1 MSKTFFRGVLLTS
14 TVITGL
20 ALSSGASA
28 QTSAQPTPQEGEPS
42 VQPQDAIQED
52 QVAQE
57 ASRPGTQTGSEG
69 GEIIVTGSRISRP
82 NLEQSSPVQVV
93 GAEEISF
100 QQPTTA
106 EELLRDLPGV
116 APGINSAV
124 NNGSNGTATFN
135 LRNLGANRNLVL
147 LNERRL
153 VPAGLNNVVDLN
165 VIPLALIERVDV
177 FTGGASSTYG
187 ADAVAGVVNF
197 ITRRSFSGIDLSAN
211 YGITERGDGANYRF
225 DLVTGANFDEGRGN
239 VVLGV
244 SHTSVEPVLQGQRNI
259 GRVARQST
267 VCSAAQTAAN
277 PTACASTTQG
287 LPQGSPTAV
296 PASLFFPLGIAGNPI
311 QAAGGGAF
319 NPTGGNIIAGLSDYN
334 FQPINLFQTPL
345 DRWSIFS
352 SGRYEISSAVE
363 LFSEALFSRTRVRQE
378 LAPTGTFTNQFRL
391 PLNNQ
396 FLTPAQRLQL
406 CELAVGSTG
415 AFPATGQP
423 TGAVIPTNAAG
434 CGAAIASGTEINTII
449 ARRFVESGPRT
460 ATFNSNLFQV
470 SGGAR
475 GPLTSTLEWE
485 VSGQYG
491 ESDRQSSNTNGAL
504 ADRVQQALRGCPAGS
519 TAGCVPLNIF
529 GPAGSITPAQLGFLG
544 VTTSTFTYTKY
555 RGVQGVVSGDLGFA
569 SPFAN
574 TPIGIAVGAEYRKYE
589 AEQFGDLPS
598 STPGAVLGAGGAF
611 TAIKG
616 QYSSKEAFAEINV
629 PLIEDSFIHNATL
642 EAGARYADYTTTGG
656 DWTYKVGGSIS
667 PIRDIKLRGTY
678 ARAVRAPNIG
688 ELFAPTNTVL
698 NNLATDPCQGT
709 RDQITARGAG
719 FVALCEAQV
728 QAIGLPASTVGGIS
742 PPPAGQINVTGGG
755 NLNLRP
761 EVATTKTVG
770 IVLQPSF
777 LRGFT
782 ATVDWFN
789 IQVKGAVSAPTVG
802 DVLNGCFSGT
812 SNAQLCTLI
821 RRNPLTGGLGGDPAT
836 TQGVI
841 LASSNLGFL
850 ETEGV
855 DFSASYGLGVG
866 TLGRLNL
873 NFNGSYTN
881 KSRFQALPTSF
892 VRECT
897 GFYSVSCDPP
907 LPEWSWNFRTTL
919 AMRSGTDVS
928 LLWRHISGTSA
939 EPRTGA
945 NATTPPAAG
954 TVGSYNSTN
963 PATFIEA
970 YRNIPAYDYFDL
982 SLQQAIGERLTLTFL
997 AQNLLDK
1004 DPPAVGQTI
1013 GSTGFN
1019 SGGTYPSVYDAIG
1032 RRFVVGARL
1041 RF

>member
-1 MSKTFFRGVLLTS
+1 MSKTFMRGVLLTS
-14 TVITGL
+14 TIIAGL
-20 ALSSGASA
+20 AVSSGAAA
-28 QTSAQPTPQEGEPS
+28 QTTAQPTPQEGEPT
-42 VQPQDAIQED
+42 VQPQDAVQED
-52 QVAQE
+52 QIAQE
-57 ASRPGTQTGSEG
+57 ASAPGTQTGSEG
-69 GEIIVTGSRISRP
+69 GEIIVTGSRIARP

-93 GAEEISF
+93 GAEEINL
-100 QQPTTA
+100 QQPTSA

-197 ITRRSFSGIDLSAN
+197 ITRRNFSGIDLSAN
-211 YGITERGDGANYRF
+211 YGITERGDGSNYRF
-225 DLVTGANFDEGRGN
+225 DLVTGANFDDNRGN

-244 SHTSVEPVLQGQRNI
+244 SHTSVQPVLQGDRDI
-259 GRVARQST
+259 GTVARQST
-267 VCSAAQTAAN
+267 ICSAAQAAAN
-277 PTACASTTQG
+277 PTACASTTDG
-287 LPQGSPTAV
+287 LPQGSATAV
-296 PASLFFPLGIAGNPI
+296 PASLFFPLGAVGNPI

-319 NPTGGNIIAGLSDYN
+319 NPAGGNITAGLSDYN
-334 FQPINLFQTPL
+334 FQPLNLYQTPL
-345 DRWSIFS
+345 DRWSMFA
-352 SGRYEISSAVE
+352 SGRYEVSSAVE

-406 CELAVGSTG
+406 CQLAVSSTN
-415 AFPATGQP
+415 AFPTTAQP
-423 TGAVIPTNAAG
+423 TGAVIPTTAAG
-434 CGAAIASGTEINTII
+434 CPAAIASGTEITTII

-460 ATFNSNLFQV
+460 ATFDSNLFQV
-470 SGGAR
+470 VAGAR
-475 GPLTSTLEWE
+475 GPLTSSLEWE
-485 VSGQYG
+485 ISGQYG

-504 ADRVQQALRGCPAGS
+504 ADRTQQALRGCPAGS
-519 TAGCVPLNIF
+519 ATGCVPLNIF
-529 GPAGSITPAQLGFLG
+529 GPAGSITQEQLTFLG
-544 VTTSTFTYTKY
+544 VTTSTFTYTKF
-555 RGVQGVVSGDLGFA
+555 RGAQGVISGDLGFS

-574 TPIGIAVGAEYRKYE
+574 TPIGVAVGAEYRKYE

-611 TAIKG
+611 NAIQG
-616 QYSSKEAFAEINV
+616 EYSSKEAFAEINI
-629 PLIEDSFIHNATL
+629 PLIEESFIYNATI

-656 DWTYKVGGSIS
+656 DWTYKIGGSIS

-698 NNLATDPCQGT
+698 NNLAIDPCQGS
-709 RDQITARGAG
+709 RADITARGAG

-728 QAIGLPASTVGGIS
+728 QAIGLPASSVGGIS
-742 PPPAGQINVTGGG
+742 APVAGQINVTGGG
-755 NLNLRP
+755 NPNLSP

-770 IVLQPSF
+770 VVLQPSF

-789 IQVKGAVSAPTVG
+789 IKVKGAVSSPTVG
-802 DVLNGCFSGT
+802 DVLNGCFSAT
-812 SNAQLCTLI
+812 PNQTLCTLI
-821 RRNPLTGGLGGDPAT
+821 RRNPLTGGLSGDAST
-836 TQGVI
+836 TQGVL

-850 ETEGV
+850 ESEGV

-866 TLGRLNL
+866 SLGRLNL
-873 NFNGSYTN
+873 GFNGSYTS
-881 KSRFQALPTSF
+881 KSRFQALPISF
-892 VRECT
+892 IRECT
-897 GFYSVSCDPP
+897 SFYSVSCDPP
-907 LPEWSWNFRTTL
+907 LPEWSWNARATL
-919 AMRSGTDVS
+919 AMRSGTDIS
-928 LLWRHISGTSA
+928 LLWRHLSSTSA

-945 NATTPPAAG
+945 NATTPPLAG
-954 TVGSYNSTN
+954 TVGSFNSTN
-963 PATFIEA
+963 PANFLEA
-970 YRNIPAYDYFDL
+970 YRSIPAYDYFDL
-982 SLQQAIGERLTLTFL
+982 ALQQAVGEQLTVTFL
-997 AQNLLDK
+997 VQNLLDK
-1004 DPPAVGQTI
+1004 DAPAVGQTI

>member
-14 TVITGL
+14 TVIAGL
-20 ALSSGASA
+20 AVSSGASA
-28 QTSAQPTPQEGEPS
+28 QTPAQPTPQEGEPS

-57 ASRPGTQTGSEG
+57 ASQPGTQTGSEG

-239 VVLGV
+239 VGLGRQP
-244 SHTSVEPVLQGQRNI
+244 HQRRA
-259 GRVARQST
+259 GASGPARHRRVARQST

-345 DRWSIFS
+345 DRWSMFS
-352 SGRYEISSAVE
+352 SGRYEMSSAVE

-415 AFPATGQP
+415 AFPTAGQP
-423 TGAVIPTNAAG
+423 TGAVIPTTAAG

-449 ARRFVESGPRT
+449 ARRFVE
-460 ATFNSNLFQV
+460 
-470 SGGAR
+470 
-475 GPLTSTLEWE
+475 
-485 VSGQYG
+485 
-491 ESDRQSSNTNGAL
+491 
-504 ADRVQQALRGCPAGS
+504 
-519 TAGCVPLNIF
+519 
-529 GPAGSITPAQLGFLG
+529 
-544 VTTSTFTYTKY
+544 
-555 RGVQGVVSGDLGFA
+555 
-569 SPFAN
+569 
-574 TPIGIAVGAEYRKYE
+574 
-589 AEQFGDLPS
+589 
-598 STPGAVLGAGGAF
+598 
-611 TAIKG
+611 
-616 QYSSKEAFAEINV
+616 
-629 PLIEDSFIHNATL
+629 
-642 EAGARYADYTTTGG
+642 
-656 DWTYKVGGSIS
+656 
-667 PIRDIKLRGTY
+667 
-678 ARAVRAPNIG
+678 AVRVPRR
-688 ELFAPTNTVL
+688 LTPT
-698 NNLATDPCQGT
+698 C
-709 RDQITARGAG
+709 
-719 FVALCEAQV
+719 
-728 QAIGLPASTVGGIS
+728 
-742 PPPAGQINVTGGG
+742 
-755 NLNLRP
+755 
-761 EVATTKTVG
+761 
-770 IVLQPSF
+770 
-777 LRGFT
+777 
-782 ATVDWFN
+782 
-789 IQVKGAVSAPTVG
+789 
-802 DVLNGCFSGT
+802 
-812 SNAQLCTLI
+812 
-821 RRNPLTGGLGGDPAT
+821 
-836 TQGVI
+836 
-841 LASSNLGFL
+841 
-850 ETEGV
+850 
-855 DFSASYGLGVG
+855 
-866 TLGRLNL
+866 
-873 NFNGSYTN
+873 
-881 KSRFQALPTSF
+881 SRFRAAL
-892 VRECT
+892 
-897 GFYSVSCDPP
+897 
-907 LPEWSWNFRTTL
+907 
-919 AMRSGTDVS
+919 
-928 LLWRHISGTSA
+928 
-939 EPRTGA
+939 
-945 NATTPPAAG
+945 
-954 TVGSYNSTN
+954 
-963 PATFIEA
+963 
-970 YRNIPAYDYFDL
+970 
-982 SLQQAIGERLTLTFL
+982 
-997 AQNLLDK
+997 
-1004 DPPAVGQTI
+1004 
-1013 GSTGFN
+1013 
-1019 SGGTYPSVYDAIG
+1019 
-1032 RRFVVGARL
+1032 VVP
-1041 RF
+1041 